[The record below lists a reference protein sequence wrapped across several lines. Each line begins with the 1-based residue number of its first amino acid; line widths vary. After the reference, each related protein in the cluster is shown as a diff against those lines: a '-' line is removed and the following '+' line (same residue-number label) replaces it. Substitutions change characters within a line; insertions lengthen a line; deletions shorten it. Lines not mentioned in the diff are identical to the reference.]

1 MMEDRL
7 DERIRE
13 AASEY
18 NRPPET
24 PREAMWAAIQQA
36 RKNPPA
42 PRRWTWHPLIWGG
55 LAAAAIL
62 VLGILIGRWSSFTGQ
77 PNTPPQVAARSNQ
90 PPNAEQPAL
99 RIAAAQYLGQT
110 EEFLT
115 SFRAD
120 LRQGSVDRTTN
131 ERARDLLSTTR
142 LLMDS
147 PAGQDPKLKPL
158 LQDLELVLAEIAQL
172 PRNRS
177 SREEAGFI
185 DQGLEKG
192 GLLPRLRTAVPAG
205 QSAIGL

>member
-1 MMEDRL
+1 MMDDRL
-7 DERIRE
+7 DERIQE
-13 AASEY
+13 AAADY

-36 RKNPPA
+36 RKEQPV
-42 PRRWTWHPLIWGG
+42 PRRWGRQPLIWGG
-55 LAAAAIL
+55 LAAAAVL
-62 VLGILIGRWSSFTGQ
+62 GLGILIGRWSSFTSRFGAPQ
-77 PNTPPQVAARSNQ
+77 TITTRPPEPRGAD
-90 PPNAEQPAL
+90 QPAF

-115 SFRAD
+115 SFRSD
-120 LRQGSVDRTTN
+120 LRHGSVDQTTVG
-131 ERARDLLSTTR
+131 RARELLSATR

-172 PRNRS
+172 PKNQT

-185 DQGLEKG
+185 DQGLEEG